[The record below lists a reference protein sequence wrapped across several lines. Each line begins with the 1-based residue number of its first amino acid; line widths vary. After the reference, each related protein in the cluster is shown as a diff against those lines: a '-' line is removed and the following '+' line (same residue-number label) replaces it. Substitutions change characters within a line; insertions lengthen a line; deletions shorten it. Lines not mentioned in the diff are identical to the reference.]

1 MAARRSVPRRA
12 QSPVPLSCGGLGTAT
27 KLVLL
32 VLIGLF
38 AVKALSRGRWRGL
51 ARRFDRAINVAA
63 ALLVVVYGAYAL
75 WLLFGGK

>member
-1 MAARRSVPRRA
+1 M
-12 QSPVPLSCGGLGTAT
+12 GTVT
-27 KLVLL
+27 KLALL
-32 VLIGLF
+32 MLVGLF

-75 WLLFGGK
+75 WFLFGAK